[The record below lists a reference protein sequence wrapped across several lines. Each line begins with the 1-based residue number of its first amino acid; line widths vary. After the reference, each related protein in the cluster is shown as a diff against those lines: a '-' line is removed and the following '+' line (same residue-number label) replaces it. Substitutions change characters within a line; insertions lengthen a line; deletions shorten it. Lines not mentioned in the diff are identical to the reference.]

1 MKIDGACHCGHIR
14 YEAEVDPKDVGIC
27 HCTDCQT
34 LSGSAFR
41 TFAFTREG
49 SFKLLAGQLKIYVKT
64 GDSGAERP
72 QSFCPNCG
80 TPIYSTTA
88 GEGPKV
94 HSLRAG
100 TIRQRNE
107 LPPRFQIW
115 ARSEQDWICNLH
127 SIPKVPKQE
136 AVPFG
141 PRQFDSP

>member
-1 MKIDGACHCGHIR
+1 MKIDGACHCGQIK
-14 YEAEVDPKDVGIC
+14 YEAEIDPKDVGIC

-41 TFAFTREG
+41 TFALTREG
-49 SFKLLAGQLKIYVKT
+49 SFKFVAGEPTIYAKT
-64 GDSGAERP
+64 AESGAERL

-80 TPIYSTTA
+80 TPIYSTTV

-100 TIRQRNE
+100 TIRQRSE

-115 ARSEQDWICNLH
+115 TQSEQDWISNLD
-127 SIPKVPKQE
+127 SVPKREKQE
-136 AVPFG
+136 AVSYG
-141 PRQFDSP
+141 HC